1 MFKLK
6 TMLFTLSHH
15 IERTLRPGNVLTLHP
30 DLIRDTEMVPTPMCY
45 ILNHFRAINFQK
57 KIDSLHHTN

>member
-6 TMLFTLSHH
+6 TMLFTFSHH

-45 ILNHFRAINFQK
+45 ILNHFRAIVSKEN
-57 KIDSLHHTN
+57 